1 MKAKWAIS
9 RQTVFQGAALVAL
22 GLLAAV
28 FVSVAMAEELRTWT
42 DSEGRYSVQ
51 AKLSGVVN
59 GKVRLVC
66 EDNEELEIQLD
77 RLSEADRQYVE
88 EWQMEQENPFRR
100 VTPAAPSPADPSP
113 ASPATVEPSL
123 VIGDWTGARA
133 VDLVPLQDQW
143 QFPVEATLPDAEP
156 AVGRRI
162 PLPAKA
168 DFFESAASL
177 VINPVGGRA
186 VVGYQLARPGSEG
199 EVRLVLVDLKDGSMI
214 AQGTSPGKMELLA
227 LADDGKRV
235 LMRRKE
241 FGYGNNDRLEIW
253 TVTPSGIEKG
263 VPWIPYDNF
272 LRGQR
277 DVKWAAFLAEDRVA
291 TVSGGGRLAVW
302 TLGDVQPLYYL
313 EIAGTCMPAL
323 SPDRQ
328 WLAFS
333 TGKEIGVL
341 DVDKGRVLALQSTP
355 STPFPALQFSPD
367 ASRLALA
374 AHQTLYVWDFAT
386 GELYRD
392 ISLKDVHVR
401 GALAFADNGHVLVG
415 NRYLFDLENQVRI
428 WEYQGHDLVEM
439 GNGICWF
446 VVSQGHKSSGALV
459 PQRIPQ
465 PEVQTAIEQAM
476 QDPDFFVLKP
486 GTAVRVLL
494 DALPDA
500 GAREKVRAALN
511 EKLEAN
517 GFHAADDGT
526 IDLIANVETGD
537 EREVTYRTVGRG
549 FGVRTYKFRPHI
561 NRLRF
566 VYEGET
572 AWQVQA
578 SNVPG
583 FVRLTE
589 GETMEQFLKRQ
600 EKPNYGYFERV
611 TLPKILTKPTGSP
624 TLGSSKV
631 TVAGLQ

>member
-1 MKAKWAIS
+1 MKAKWAVS
-9 RQTVFQGAALVAL
+9 RQIFFQGAAVVAL
-22 GLLAAV
+22 GLSAAV
-28 FVSVAMAEELRTWT
+28 FVSVTMAEEFRTWT

-51 AKLSGVVN
+51 AKLSGVAD
-59 GKVRLVC
+59 GKVMLVC
-66 EDNEELEIQLD
+66 EDSDEIEIQLD

-88 EWQMEQENPFRR
+88 AWQVEQENPFRR
-100 VTPAAPSPADPSP
+100 VTPAAPSPAAPSP
-113 ASPATVEPSL
+113 AMPATAKPTL
-123 VIGDWTGARA
+123 VTGDWTGVRA
-133 VDLVPLQDQW
+133 VDMVPLQDQW
-143 QFPVEATLPDAEP
+143 EFPVEATPLDAEP
-156 AVGRRI
+156 AVVSRI
-162 PLPAKA
+162 PLPPKT
-168 DFFESAASL
+168 DFFESTTSL
-177 VINPVGGRA
+177 IVHPPAGRA
-186 VVGYQLARPGSEG
+186 VVGYLVARPRTEG

-214 AQGTSPGKMELLA
+214 AQGTSPGRMEPVA

-241 FGYGNNDRLEIW
+241 FGSGNNDRLEIW
-253 TVTPSGIEKG
+253 TVTPSGIERG
-263 VPWIPYDNF
+263 VPWIPYDSF
-272 LRGQR
+272 QRGQR

-291 TVSGGGRLAVW
+291 TLGGEGRLAVW
-302 TLGDVQPLYYL
+302 TLGAAQPLYYL
-313 EIAGTCMPAL
+313 QIAGSCIPAL

-341 DVDKGRVLALQSTP
+341 DVDEGRVLALQSTP
-355 STPFPALQFSPD
+355 NTPFPVLQFSPD

-392 ISLKDVHVR
+392 IPLRNLHVG
-401 GALAFADNGHVLVG
+401 GALAFAGNGHVLVAK
-415 NRYLFDLENQVRI
+415 RYLFDLENQVRI

-439 GNGICWF
+439 VDGICWF
-446 VVSQGHKSSGALV
+446 VVSQGQKSSGALV

-465 PEVQTAIEQAM
+465 PEVQAAIEQAL
-476 QDPDFFVLKP
+476 QEPDFFVLKP
-486 GTAVRVLL
+486 GTAVRVIL

-500 GAREKVRAALN
+500 GAREKVRAALS

-537 EREVTYRTVGRG
+537 EREVTYRTIGRG

-561 NRLRF
+561 SQLRF

-583 FVRLTE
+583 FVRLAA

-600 EKPNYGYFERV
+600 EKPNYHYFERV
-611 TLPKILTKPTGSP
+611 ALPKILIKPTGSP